1 MSNIASLSERAR
13 LIFRQIV
20 ESYLETGAPVGSR
33 LLSEVLEPQLSPA
46 SIRATMAEL
55 EHSGLLY
62 APHVSAGRLPT
73 QSGLRLF
80 IDGLLQVSELTA
92 AEREIIAPDT
102 QSDLGAEQLLRQA
115 VESLSGL
122 SQCAGLVVS
131 PSTDPII
138 KHIEFTPIS
147 DTQIL
152 VILVD
157 EANQVENR
165 VMPKPRDLL
174 PSTLTEVSN
183 YLNARLKGRTLG
195 QLRHEA
201 QAELENLRKELGELT
216 AQIVAAGLAS
226 WTGRDAQPVSSPT
239 PDALSKSLIVRGE
252 AHLLNNIEAME
263 DLERVRLLFDDL
275 ERKEELIS
283 LLSEA
288 EGGEGVRIFIGSET
302 PLFSL
307 SGSSLIISSYR
318 NSESH
323 IVGVLGVI
331 APTRSNYARL
341 IPLVDH
347 TAHVVTRLLS

>member
-1 MSNIASLSERAR
+1 MSDLASLDARAR

-33 LLSEVLEPQLSPA
+33 VLSEVLEQQLSPA
-46 SIRATMAEL
+46 SIRATMAQL
-55 EHSGLLY
+55 ERSGLLY

-92 AEREIIAPDT
+92 EERGIIAPGT
-102 QSDLGAEQLLRQA
+102 QTDLGAEQLLKQA
-115 VESLSGL
+115 VDSLSGL
-122 SQCAGLVVS
+122 SQCAGLVLS
-131 PSTDPII
+131 PGTDPII

-147 DTQIL
+147 DDQIL

-165 VMPKPRDLL
+165 VIPKPRDLL

-183 YLNARLKGRTLG
+183 YLNARLRGRTLEE
-195 QLRHEA
+195 LRREA
-201 QAELENLRKELGELT
+201 QSELEHLRTELGELT

-226 WTGRDAQPVSSPT
+226 WAGRDDDERASQET
-239 PDALSKSLIVRGE
+239 LAKSLIVRGE
-252 AHLLNNIEAME
+252 AHLLNNIGAME
-263 DLERVRLLFDDL
+263 DLERVRLLFEDL
-275 ERKEELIS
+275 ERKEELIN

-288 EGGEGVRIFIGSET
+288 EDSEGVRIFIGSET

-318 NSESH
+318 NSDAH

-341 IPLVDH
+341 IPMVDH
-347 TAHVVTRLLS
+347 TAQVVTKLLS